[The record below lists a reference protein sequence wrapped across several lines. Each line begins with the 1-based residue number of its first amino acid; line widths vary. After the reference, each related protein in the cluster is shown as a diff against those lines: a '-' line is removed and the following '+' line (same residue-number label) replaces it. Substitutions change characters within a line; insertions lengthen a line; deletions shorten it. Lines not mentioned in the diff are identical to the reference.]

1 MKKEQVSGV
10 QAIKADFRHNR
21 VLQTLVVWLCL
32 VWLAAAISPFNRFDW
47 LLENLLVFVYVI
59 LLLATYR
66 IFPFSNLSYFLFTLF
81 LTLHL
86 MGSHYTYTETPVG
99 YWIKDAFA
107 LSRNPYDRIVHFAYG
122 LLLAYPFREI
132 LMRRAGLR
140 GPWAA
145 FIALNVVLAFSGF
158 YEVIEAVVAMV
169 VSPELGDAYL
179 GTQGDIWDS
188 QRDMFAALI
197 GAILAMLVTAAVGKT
212 RPA

>member
-1 MKKEQVSGV
+1 VTAV

-21 VLQTLVVWLCL
+21 VLQGMVLWLCL

-47 LLENLLVFVYVI
+47 LLENLLVFVYAS
-59 LLLATYR
+59 LLVATYR

-86 MGSHYTYTETPVG
+86 AGSHYTYTETPAG
-99 YWIKDAFA
+99 YWLKDMFA

-132 LMRRAGLR
+132 LVRGAGLR
-140 GPWAA
+140 GLWAA
-145 FIALNVVLAFSGF
+145 FITLNVVLAFSGF
-158 YEVIEAVVAMV
+158 YEVIEAVVAMI

-197 GAILAMLVTAAVGKT
+197 GAMLAMLVTAAVNKT
-212 RPA
+212 RPG

>member
-1 MKKEQVSGV
+1 M
-10 QAIKADFRHNR
+10 
-21 VLQTLVVWLCL
+21 VLWLCL

-47 LLENLLVFVYVI
+47 LLENLLVFVYLI
-59 LLLATYR
+59 LLVATYR

-132 LMRRAGLR
+132 LMRSAGLR
-140 GPWAA
+140 GLWAG
-145 FIALNVVLAFSGF
+145 FITLNVVLAFSGF
-158 YEVIEAVVAMV
+158 YEVIEAVVAMI

-197 GAILAMLVTAAVGKT
+197 GAILALLATAAVDKA
-212 RPA
+212 RPG